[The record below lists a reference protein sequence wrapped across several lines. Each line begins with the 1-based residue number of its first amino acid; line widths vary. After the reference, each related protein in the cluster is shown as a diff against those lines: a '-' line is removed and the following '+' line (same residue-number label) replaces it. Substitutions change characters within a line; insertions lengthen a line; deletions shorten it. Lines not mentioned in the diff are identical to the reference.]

1 MFPNSNEI
9 TKITPLNG
17 IELNGNIDFY
27 VFGTKKGFLGPN
39 SELLWQKMTQKSSFS
54 NFDETFHFYSIFHV
68 EYENQTQNSS
78 KALKTEEGGVCLGPT
93 LQKPSSRKSSAF
105 DTQGLMGLGFLSHNR
120 LNSYIFFI
128 EFSGHF

>member
-1 MFPNSNEI
+1 MGPINSG
-9 TKITPLNG
+9 L
-17 IELNGNIDFY
+17 LL
-27 VFGTKKGFLGPN
+27 LG
-39 SELLWQKMTQKSSFS
+39 QKMTQKSSFS

-105 DTQGLMGLGFLSHNR
+105 DTQGLMGLGLLSHNR

-128 EFSGHF
+128 EFSLKKYTYNTKVFLPKIWIES